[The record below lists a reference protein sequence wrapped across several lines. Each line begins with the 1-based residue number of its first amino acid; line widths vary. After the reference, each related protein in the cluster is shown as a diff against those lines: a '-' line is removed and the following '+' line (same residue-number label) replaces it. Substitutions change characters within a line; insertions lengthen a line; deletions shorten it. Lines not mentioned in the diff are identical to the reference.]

1 MVAYKM
7 VGYKMEEL
15 FSFSGARGP
24 YCNHKISYDI
34 TGVPVYVCIEE
45 TCIGLIAVLTA
56 PSFWRIRLPS
66 EALHMANGFM
76 ASPAATNPI
85 VVDKCRGAKS
95 THFKYVYLHKKKVSI

>member
-1 MVAYKM
+1 
-7 VGYKMEEL
+7 MEEL

-24 YCNHKISYDI
+24 YSNHKISYDI
-34 TGVPVYVCIEE
+34 TKAPVYLCIEE